1 MTENKRTKP
10 KGAGKRKQTLA
21 LKATGLDPEVFNQEW
36 DRLPD
41 SVKGKLASKELADLI
56 LRFAELSEALKNS
69 ERTGKKQGNNRGKTG
84 WLPSL
89 WKARNAR
96 QYARS
101 KTAKQPVKGL
111 WQPLREDFS
120 ASGGVRTGIE
130 FLKATGAFL
139 KTLALWRKP

>member
-10 KGAGKRKQTLA
+10 KGTGKRKQTLA

-41 SVKGKLASKELADLI
+41 SVKGKLASKELAALI

-89 WKARNAR
+89 WKAR
-96 QYARS
+96 
-101 KTAKQPVKGL
+101 KKPVSFPVHGLKSPFQGL
-111 WQPLREDFS
+111 WEPLREALS
-120 ASGGVRTGIE
+120 VSR
-130 FLKATGAFL
+130 GAGSL
-139 KTLALWRKP
+139 IRILRPSKRVER

>member
-10 KGAGKRKQTLA
+10 KGTGKRKRTLA

-56 LRFAELSEALKNS
+56 LRFAELSKATRNS
-69 ERTGKKQGNNRGKTG
+69 ERTGKKQGKTG

-89 WKARNAR
+89 WKSR
-96 QYARS
+96 
-101 KTAKQPVKGL
+101 KKPVSFPVHGLKSPFQGL
-111 WQPLREDFS
+111 WEPLREALS
-120 ASGGVRTGIE
+120 VSR
-130 FLKATGAFL
+130 GAGSL
-139 KTLALWRKP
+139 IRILRPSKRVER